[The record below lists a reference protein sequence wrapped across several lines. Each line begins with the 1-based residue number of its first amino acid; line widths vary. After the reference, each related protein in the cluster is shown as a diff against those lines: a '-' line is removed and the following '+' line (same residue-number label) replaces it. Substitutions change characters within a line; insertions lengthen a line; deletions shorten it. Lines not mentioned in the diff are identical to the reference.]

1 MAVIE
6 RYSYDPYGK
15 VSNTSDTI
23 STGFLFNAKDGV
35 MTDDTG
41 LYYMRSRYYSPD
53 LMRFINADVFV
64 GDIRHS
70 PTLNRY
76 TYANANP
83 TMYVDPDGEYVTV
96 LAGGAIGGLI
106 GGSANLIDQVMTEGW
121 DNVSWKEVAV
131 NTATG
136 AASGAIAGTGIGL
149 VGAISANSALNMA
162 NYTGTQYVNNES
174 VEWDELAFSGG
185 VGAIAGG
192 IGGAGVLDQDTVRFF
207 GTWYARS
214 EVAKAANLPL
224 IQAYSIV
231 TMKAEAIRLVRN
243 NSFRA
248 TLGTILNTI
257 VQNVYQKDEKD
268 STDKSYLETSSDK

>member
-1 MAVIE
+1 
-6 RYSYDPYGK
+6 
-15 VSNTSDTI
+15 
-23 STGFLFNAKDGV
+23 
-35 MTDDTG
+35 
-41 LYYMRSRYYSPD
+41 MRSSD
-53 LMRFINADVFV
+53 
-64 GDIRHS
+64 
-70 PTLNRY
+70 
-76 TYANANP
+76 
-83 TMYVDPDGEYVTV
+83 
-96 LAGGAIGGLI
+96 
-106 GGSANLIDQVMTEGW
+106 EGW

-174 VEWDELAFSGG
+174 VEWDELVFNGFSG
-185 VGAIAGG
+185 AFGG
-192 IGGAGVLDQDTVRFF
+192 LIGGAGVLDQDTVRFF

-243 NSFRA
+243 NSLLA
-248 TLGTILNTI
+248 ASGTTVSTLGSNL
-257 VQNVYQKDEKD
+257 YQYVKNLFMEKD
-268 STDKSYLETSSDK
+268 YLETSNSK

>member
-1 MAVIE
+1 
-6 RYSYDPYGK
+6 
-15 VSNTSDTI
+15 
-23 STGFLFNAKDGV
+23 

>member
-1 MAVIE
+1 ME
-6 RYSYDPYGK
+6 RQGK
-15 VSNTSDTI
+15 LIQIGKWVPI
-23 STGFLFNAKDGV
+23 SA
-35 MTDDTG
+35 
-41 LYYMRSRYYSPD
+41 
-53 LMRFINADVFV
+53 
-64 GDIRHS
+64 
-70 PTLNRY
+70 
-76 TYANANP
+76 
-83 TMYVDPDGEYVTV
+83 
-96 LAGGAIGGLI
+96 
-106 GGSANLIDQVMTEGW
+106 
-121 DNVSWKEVAV
+121 
-131 NTATG
+131 G
-136 AASGAIAGTGIGL
+136 AASGAIAGTGIGQ
-149 VGAISANSALNMA
+149 VGAISTNSALNMA

-174 VEWDELAFSGG
+174 VEWDELAVNGVIGG
-185 VGAIAGG
+185 IVGR